1 MDQEFANG
9 RSTGQRMWSKYR
21 LGSDFECVRGEAK
34 ETGLEKEGG
43 SYASLPF
50 RCRVNRY
57 AVPI

>member
-21 LGSDFECVRGEAK
+21 LGSDLERVRGEAK

-43 SYASLPF
+43 MHLFLSG
-50 RCRVNRY
+50 VE
-57 AVPI
+57 